1 MRPTLST
8 RCAASKAALFTGG
21 IFMYPSAKQLIIIS
35 DMEGASGIF
44 EHNKAALYNGGE
56 QWRDY
61 GRHCLTSDIL
71 AVSEAAQ
78 ACGIDD
84 ILLYDAHY
92 AGNAEYNVILA
103 QLPKTV
109 RVFDVL
115 DRCTFWRRIRGQAQ
129 QHPFGLI
136 TVGQHARN
144 GEPDAY
150 FPHTIQSPP
159 MASLLVNGRSI
170 AEIGSAA
177 YQFCGTPYLA
187 NIGCQASMKEAT
199 EICPTV
205 HCIPVKD
212 KRTGWQPSPQET
224 FPLIKEGV
232 IQAITQADQK
242 QLIAL
247 DGPYAFEMTLTPGFY
262 FQPPQHLSWVGSFAD
277 HAAHW
282 LAPSVEIG
290 LELFENVRSCI
301 RRCT

>member
-1 MRPTLST
+1 
-8 RCAASKAALFTGG
+8 
-21 IFMYPSAKQLIIIS
+21 MYPSAKQLIIIS

-136 TVGQHARN
+136 TVGQHARY

-170 AEIGSAA
+170 AEIG
-177 YQFCGTPYLA
+177 
-187 NIGCQASMKEAT
+187 
-199 EICPTV
+199 PTV